1 MFIFLPW
8 TLLNC
13 DYFFR
18 PPPFP
23 SPPLPS
29 SSSFIRSLLAF
40 AHCAGR
46 QAGSGAF
53 WLPAKLMSKCLPHAT
68 VIQISYF
75 LPFLVQTSHP
85 SRLSSSFTPS
95 RHAPSFSFSVCCRE
109 ASNEI
114 HTKRDGGLD
123 AFLSTFLCL
132 FLPLFSVLLTLAALF
147 SSLVLHTL
155 MPSSCGFSPW
165 RVF

>member
-1 MFIFLPW
+1 MNIVELW
-8 TLLNC
+8 L
-13 DYFFR
+13 FF
-18 PPPFP
+18 PPSSIPF
-23 SPPLPS
+23 S
-29 SSSFIRSLLAF
+29 SSSFILFLHLQPACV
-40 AHCAGR
+40 CALCR
-46 QAGSGAF
+46 QAGSGVF
-53 WLPAKLMSKCLPHAT
+53 LLPAKLMSKCLPHAT

-85 SRLSSSFTPS
+85 SRLSSLFTPS

-155 MPSSCGFSPW
+155 MPSPCCFSPW
-165 RVF
+165 RFF

>member
-1 MFIFLPW
+1 MIIFSAFLHS
-8 TLLNC
+8 LLLL
-13 DYFFR
+13 FLH
-18 PPPFP
+18 
-23 SPPLPS
+23 PLPS
-29 SSSFIRSLLAF
+29 SAACLRLRTAQ
-40 AHCAGR
+40 AGR
-46 QAGSGAF
+46 QAGSGVF

-85 SRLSSSFTPS
+85 SRLSPSFTPS

-123 AFLSTFLCL
+123 AILSTFLCL

-155 MPSSCGFSPW
+155 MPSPCCFSPW
-165 RVF
+165 RFF